1 MLSDLYS
8 HQIITF
14 KLNKSFTLKTSSFYI
29 IMLHVSDIAAMIRQ
43 ILYKHERRIIND
55 NDERDLSLTRNVIL
69 VYVL

>member
-1 MLSDLYS
+1 
-8 HQIITF
+8 
-14 KLNKSFTLKTSSFYI
+14 
-29 IMLHVSDIAAMIRQ
+29 MLHVSDIAAMIRQ